1 MTESILPRRDFVRRI
16 AGYTAL
22 AAMYPS
28 GVFGAGRWRQQ
39 SHPFALGVA
48 SGDPLPDGVVL
59 WTRVMAA
66 AGAPA
71 SIPVEWEVAHDDR
84 FARIAARGSTL
95 AAAELGHSVHV
106 EAAGL
111 EADRVYF
118 YRFRT
123 GGETSATGRT
133 RTAPA
138 AGARRDA
145 IRFAFAS
152 CQHYEQGFY
161 TALRHIANED
171 IDFLVHLGDYIYE
184 GGPVAGRP
192 RVHDAAEPTT
202 LDEYRRRYALYHS
215 DADLQAAHAAT
226 PWIVTWDDHE
236 VKNNYADEFEP
247 LGTSREVF
255 LQRRAAAYQAF
266 YENLPLRRAS
276 LPRGPD
282 LHLYRSFQFG
292 DLIALNMLDGRQY
305 RSAQA
310 CEGRAGPHCDGAR
323 DPARTMLGAEQERW
337 VEERLDRSRARWNI
351 LGNQTLIAQYDS
363 LLGEGARFSMDNWN
377 GYVAA
382 RQRLLGYIAQRR
394 PANPVVLT
402 GDIHSN
408 WVCDLKTDFNS
419 EAAGAVATELVC
431 TSLSS
436 SGDGSDTNAA
446 VQRALGENPHI
457 RFHNN
462 QRGYVRCA
470 VTAERLH
477 ADYRVVPYVTRP
489 GAPVT
494 TRSSWIVENG
504 RAGAIGA

>member
-1 MTESILPRRDFVRRI
+1 MSPAILPRRDFVRRI
-16 AGYTAL
+16 ARFTAL

-28 GVFGAGRWRQQ
+28 GVFGATRWRQQ
-39 SHPFALGVA
+39 AQPFALGVA
-48 SGDPLPDGVVL
+48 SGDPLPNSIVL
-59 WTRVMAA
+59 WTRLLPA

-71 SIPVEWEVAHDDR
+71 SIPVDWEIAHDDR
-84 FARIAARGSTL
+84 FSRIAARGSTM
-95 AAAELGHSVHV
+95 AVAEMGHSVHV
-106 EAAGL
+106 EAEGL

-123 GGETSATGRT
+123 GGEASTTGRT

-138 AGARRDA
+138 PGARREEL
-145 IRFAFAS
+145 RFAFAS

-161 TALRHIANED
+161 TALRHIAQED

-184 GGPVAGRP
+184 GGPFAGRP
-192 RVHDAAEPTT
+192 RRHDAAEPIT
-202 LDEYRRRYALYHS
+202 LDDYRRRYAQYHS
-215 DADLQAAHAAT
+215 DADLQAAHAAM

-247 LGTSREVF
+247 LGTPRDVF
-255 LQRRAAAYQAF
+255 LQRRAAAYQAC
-266 YENLPLRRAS
+266 YENLPLRRSS

-282 LHLYRSFQFG
+282 LHLYRSFEFG
-292 DLIALNMLDGRQY
+292 SLLALHMLDGRQY
-305 RSAQA
+305 RSPQA
-310 CEGRAGPHCDGAR
+310 CEGRAGPHCEGAR
-323 DPARTMLGAEQERW
+323 DPARTMLGMEQERW
-337 VEERLDRSRARWNI
+337 LEDRLDRSRTRWNL

-377 GYVAA
+377 GYPAA
-382 RQRLLGYIAQRR
+382 RQRLLDYIARRR

-402 GDIHSN
+402 GDIHSS
-408 WVCDLKTDFNS
+408 WVCDLKPDFNS
-419 EAAGAVATELVC
+419 EASPAVATEFVC

-446 VQRALGENPHI
+446 VQRAMSENPHV

-470 VTAERLH
+470 VTADRLR
-477 ADYRVVPYVTRP
+477 AEFRVVPFVTRP
-489 GAPVT
+489 DAPVT

-504 RAGAIGA
+504 RAGAVGA